1 MAVPKKKRSKSKRGM
16 RRSHQKI
23 RLLTAF
29 ENVVASQV
37 HIRHYGIRVDSK
49 HFGKDLFWEGERRDI
64 G

>member
-29 ENVVASQV
+29 ENVATSQV
-37 HIRHYGIRVDSK
+37 HIRHYGIAIDDPTPLEKRIFVL
-49 HFGKDLFWEGERRDI
+49 DLK
-64 G
+64 